1 MTTLKKTLLIMSL
14 LGTLINAKLHTCF
27 YIIVKSVI
35 SDVILSN
42 GMHI

>member
-27 YIIVKSVI
+27 YIIVKAVI
-35 SDVILSN
+35 SNVILSN